1 MLLKTKN
8 FGEINIEE
16 DKILTFPEGIPGF
29 EELTKYVIIQNPDE
43 SMPFQWLQ
51 SLENGELTFVIINP
65 FIFKSDYDF
74 QIPQHIVEKL
84 DIKQPED
91 INVFNI
97 VIIPEDIGKMTANLQ
112 APIIIN
118 TKNNKGKQIILDNTN
133 YQTKH
138 YILEEI
144 KKASST
150 TKKVTETV
158 KEKPTEEA
166 R

>member
-74 QIPQHIVEKL
+74 QISQHIVEKL

-150 TKKVTETV
+150 TKKVTASI

>member
-74 QIPQHIVEKL
+74 QIPQYIVEKL

-150 TKKVTETV
+150 TKKVTASI

>member
-1 MLLKTKN
+1 MLLNTTN

-16 DKILTFPEGIPGF
+16 DKILTFLEGIPGF
-29 EELTKYVIIQNPDE
+29 EELTKYIIIQNPDE
-43 SMPFQWLQ
+43 AMPFQWLQ
-51 SLENGELTFVIINP
+51 SLDDTDLAFVIINP

-74 QIPQHIVEKL
+74 QIPAHVVEKL
-84 DIKQPED
+84 DIEKPED

-97 VIIPEDIGKMTANLQ
+97 VIIPEDINKMTANLQ

-118 TKNNKGKQIILDNTN
+118 RKNNRGKQIILDNPD
-133 YQTKH
+133 YQIKH

-144 KKASST
+144 KKASNT
-150 TKKVTETV
+150 TNKVKKTI
-158 KEKPTEEA
+158 KDNPTEEA